1 MGIFEDKKCFTDSEL
16 MEMLE
21 EAMQV
26 GINKAKQEFNNNKLE
41 DKDETIISGLKDIIK
56 QKKSRISD
64 LTLENANTKDENF
77 RLKKQLNIE
86 EVNSKTFLELIYEQQ
101 QLLEKITRKLQS
113 KDTKLYEVVNQ
124 LVVNIKLPKKELI
137 KKTKKTNTKSLPSE
151 NKRTKPTIDT
161 LA

>member
-21 EAMQV
+21 EAMEV
-26 GINKAKQEFNNNKLE
+26 GINKAKQEFENNKL
-41 DKDETIISGLKDIIK
+41 DNVDSNVIASLKDTLK

-64 LTLENANTKDENF
+64 LTLENGNIREDNKKLN
-77 RLKKQLNIE
+77 KQLFIE
-86 EVNSKTFLELIYEQQ
+86 ESNSKTFLETIYEQQ

-113 KDTKLYEVVNQ
+113 NDTKLYEVVNQ
-124 LVVNIKLPKKELI
+124 LVVNIVLPKKETTNKI
-137 KKTKKTNTKSLPSE
+137 KKTEKKIISNEKKTN
-151 NKRTKPTIDT
+151 KPTIDT